1 MRKHGGKEM
10 RFFLI
15 EDIEEEKDDFATAE
29 QEYSSANTSINSA
42 KLPAIFRLVE
52 FNPNTINL
60 DYGGGKFDNATEY
73 LEKNNVK
80 NYIYDRFNRTPSWNR
95 EAVKAVR
102 KAGGA
107 DTATLSNVLNVI
119 KEDGSREEVLYNIKE
134 LLKPNGTLYVT
145 VYEGD
150 KSGEGKVTS
159 AGYQLNRKTA
169 DYMEEISKV
178 FPNVTRHGKVIVA
191 KP

>member
-1 MRKHGGKEM
+1 M

-15 EDIEEEKDDFATAE
+15 EDIEEEQDDFATAE
-29 QEYSSANTSINSA
+29 QEYSSANTSINSS

-52 FNPNTINL
+52 FEPNTLNL

-73 LEKNNVK
+73 LATNNVK
-80 NYIYDRFNRTPSWNR
+80 NYIYDRFNRTPSWNK

-119 KEDGSREEVLYNIKE
+119 KEDGAREEVLYNIKE

-150 KSGEGKVTS
+150 KSGEGRVTS

-169 DYMEEISKV
+169 DYIDEISKI
-178 FPNVTRHGKVIVA
+178 FSSVTKHGKVIIA